1 MTLALNMIVKDESA
15 IIERCLLSVI
25 PYICAAVIV
34 DTGST
39 DDTIRIMERT
49 LGEAEVPY
57 RIYRRPF
64 INFMQA
70 RNAALDCARSS
81 DLSFKNI
88 LLTDADM
95 ELVVEDPK
103 CFDNLT
109 GPSYD
114 IVQKAG
120 GLSYHNRRIVS
131 RYETG
136 GYRGPTHEYLDTPS
150 AGCLGGVYFIDH
162 ACGSNRSKKFV
173 RDIDLLL
180 EDLRPHPDNERSWF
194 YLAQSYRDNG
204 QPAQAAQAYK
214 RRIELGGWAE
224 EVWDAHCN
232 YAHALKNQ
240 GDEGGFVRELI
251 LAHERRPTRAE
262 PLYDLAHYFRE
273 HGDNYAALLFAE
285 RGLSVPRPND
295 VLFVNDYVYET
306 GLKEEISICAF
317 YVDGKRGM
325 GLRAANDLALAKNT
339 PSHSREMA
347 KANMFFYIEPLATY
361 CPSFVA
367 HRLAND
373 NYHWSKF
380 DSLGYTLLNPSIA
393 LGPSGELYCVIRT
406 VNYTID
412 EHGRYLIKG
421 TDGEANGT
429 NPINTRNF
437 MCVLSPKDLSVVTAD
452 EIIWS
457 RPEPTFDLVT
467 GMEDMRLSILPD
479 GATKISACVREENVQ
494 GWCRQVEADL
504 SWSDYQQ
511 QWVVG
516 DWHAMKVHDQH
527 EKNWMPFNGNYVY
540 RLGHVVNNR
549 GEDVSKTEPKYDVST
564 ISGGSQVIPFAGAY
578 LAVAHEARYK
588 QDGKR
593 YYQHRFAL
601 MGADGALS
609 KLSLP
614 FVLHDKQIE
623 FVAGLCWHPDH
634 ERLLISYGV
643 RDEEA
648 WVAEVDWHDVME
660 MFL

>member
-1 MTLALNMIVKDESA
+1 MASLCLNAIVKDEAA

-25 PYICAAVIV
+25 PHICAAVIV

-39 DDTIRIMERT
+39 DDTIRIMEQT

-88 LLTDADM
+88 LLVDADM

-120 GLSYHNRRIVS
+120 ELSYHNRRVVS
-131 RYETG
+131 RYATG
-136 GYRGPTHEYLDTPS
+136 NYRSPTHEYLDVAS
-150 AGCLGGVYFIDH
+150 AGCLSGVYFLDH
-162 ACGSNRSKKFV
+162 ACGANRKDKFA

-180 EDLRPHPDNERSWF
+180 EDLRHYPDNERSWF

-204 QPAQAAQAYK
+204 QPAQAAQAYQ

-273 HGDNYAALLFAE
+273 RGDNYAALLFAE
-285 RGLSVPRPND
+285 RGLTVPRPND

-306 GLKEEISICAF
+306 GLKEEVSICAF
-317 YVDGKRGM
+317 YVDGKRGA
-325 GLRAANDLALAKNT
+325 GLKAANDLALAKNT
-339 PSHSREMA
+339 PPHSREMA
-347 KANMFFYIEPLATY
+347 KANMFFYIEPLVTY
-361 CPSFVA
+361 CPSFKA
-367 HRLAND
+367 HKLD
-373 NYHWSKF
+373 F
-380 DSLGYTLLNPSIA
+380 VPPDGYTPLNPSIA
-393 LGPSGELYCVIRT
+393 SRAGFDTIHCVIRT

-412 EHGRYLIKG
+412 EQGRYLIRG

-437 MCVLSPKDLSVVTAD
+437 MCYISPVTYSVRAV
-452 EIIWS
+452 EITWS
-457 RPEPTFDLVT
+457 RPAPAFNLVT
-467 GMEDMRLSILPD
+467 GMEDMRLSVLPD
-479 GATKISACVREENVQ
+479 GATKISACVREGNFS
-494 GWCRQVEADL
+494 GWCRQVEAEIRYNTVH
-504 SWSDYQQ
+504 SW
-511 QWVVG
+511 
-516 DWHAMKVHDQH
+516 HTMKVHDQH

-549 GEDVSKTEPKYDVST
+549 GEDISKIEPKYDVST

-578 LAVAHEARYK
+578 LAVVHEARYK